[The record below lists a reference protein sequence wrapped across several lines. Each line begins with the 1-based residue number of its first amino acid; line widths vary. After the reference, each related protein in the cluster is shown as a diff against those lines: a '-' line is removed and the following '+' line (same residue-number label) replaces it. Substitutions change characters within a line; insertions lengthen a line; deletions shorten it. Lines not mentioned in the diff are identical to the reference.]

1 MKKNK
6 DFKVNSFFWPS
17 LVMMIFILGAIW
29 SNASFIKSSAPL
41 KKVNNFINI
50 PDNPVTLQQD
60 IQAFPQ
66 TALVVQEGIN
76 QVIAMVRPS
85 VVGVSRVIENQQLPI
100 NQSVNNGLS
109 YLNPYQS
116 QSGLKGSGIIVD
128 SKGYVIT
135 SSQTVGNDKIL
146 RVTLFSGGKREFLAD
161 IIGIDPNT
169 DLALLKIRSQ
179 GVFPTVIIGNSD
191 VLKVGDIVFAIGSPF
206 GFSRTVTMGIVSSHS
221 RNLNIDGVRY
231 PDMIQTD
238 ATVNQGNDGGPLVNI
253 KGEIIGINM
262 ACFMP
267 NNQFSGIGFAVPINN
282 VVLFM
287 DSMIQ

>member
-1 MKKNK
+1 M
-6 DFKVNSFFWPS
+6 
-17 LVMMIFILGAIW
+17 GAIW
-29 SNASFIKSSAPL
+29 SNASFIKSKSPL
-41 KKVNNFINI
+41 NKINNFVTI

-60 IQAFPQ
+60 IQASPQ
-66 TALVVQEGIN
+66 TAFVVQEGIN

-85 VVGVSRVIENQQLPI
+85 VVGVSRITENQQLPVNN
-100 NQSVNNGLS
+100 NQSFNSGLS

-116 QSGLKGSGIIVD
+116 QSGTNGSGIIVD

-169 DLALLKIRSQ
+169 DLALLKIRSHD
-179 GVFPTVIIGNSD
+179 VFPTVILGNSD
-191 VLKVGDIVFAIGSPF
+191 LLKVGDIVFAIGSPF
-206 GFSRTVTMGIVSSHS
+206 GFSRTVTMGIVSSHN

-282 VVLFM
+282 VLLFM